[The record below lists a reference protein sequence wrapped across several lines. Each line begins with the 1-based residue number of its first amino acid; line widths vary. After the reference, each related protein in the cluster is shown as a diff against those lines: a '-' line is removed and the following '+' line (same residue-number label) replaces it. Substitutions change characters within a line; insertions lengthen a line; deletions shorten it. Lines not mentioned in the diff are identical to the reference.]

1 MLVPGRDVLTLW
13 SYPSVHAPPNPIPTH
28 HPHPHPLPPQP
39 HTHPTPTPH
48 PPYPHPTPQPN
59 FYFLRIVQC
68 IFNYVYQNWLRQF
81 RWHFSHFSLVANGIC
96 YCLRLLYS
104 RPIMCHE
111 TRIIY
116 TDNGACFTGGH
127 YWVTFLMPFLSF
139 ESPNSFAYRAPII
152 SLTVVRTSSQLQR
165 LAYMT

>member
-1 MLVPGRDVLTLW
+1 MKLSIRPCT
-13 SYPSVHAPPNPIPTH
+13 PNPIPTH

-59 FYFLRIVQC
+59 FYYLRIVQC

-81 RWHFSHFSLVANGIC
+81 RWHFSHFALVANGIC

-104 RPIMCHE
+104 RPITCHE

-116 TDNGACFTGGH
+116 TDIRACFTGGH
-127 YWVTFLMPFLSF
+127 YWVTFLVPFLSF
-139 ESPNSFAYRAPII
+139 ESPKLIRI
-152 SLTVVRTSSQLQR
+152 SGAHNFIDGCPNFKSIAETCPHDIVAKL
-165 LAYMT
+165 